1 MLQRTMGA
9 IVGVGLAVHA
19 LPAMADPRTDVLNT
33 AARCNAIAD
42 YRVWLDCYYGAAQPM
57 REILGLTPAPPSQ
70 VKLVPQAGAPTVATA
85 APADGEDFAPR
96 QPMADYSFDAHNR
109 FTVRLEDGSVWRQI
123 QEDSVTARWRAAPAS
138 YTASVGAAL
147 VGLMMRVSDGHSYR
161 VRRVR

>member
-9 IVGVGLAVHA
+9 VIGAGLAVLA
-19 LPAMADPRTDVLNT
+19 LPALADPRHDVLNS

-42 YRVWLDCYYGAAQPM
+42 YRAWLDCYYGAAQPM
-57 REILGLTPAPPSQ
+57 REILGLAPAPPSQ
-70 VKLVPQAGAPTVATA
+70 VKLVPQAATA
-85 APADGEDFAPR
+85 TPADHEDFAPR
-96 QPMADYSFDAHNR
+96 QPMADYSFDAHDR

-147 VGLMMRVSDGHSYR
+147 VGFMMRVSDGHSYR